1 MAIDKTKINQ
11 DRKTANF
18 VLPDDAGDLIAQSA
32 QKRGQ
37 YIAKR
42 TKAVDKFVKLNY
54 GPSMFYSPNVPKNV
68 ETGKATCTVAQFN
81 ALNAWIV
88 KGFTQADQNLL
99 APKTVKGMTATQKV
113 KRKEAMN
120 NIGGVRNDL
129 CTALKKR
136 PEYKVETEPKT
147 VKEKIVK
154 QLAAIKKLTEE
165 AEAPEFDV
173 INFNSAMAE
182 LLTVVNTKKRP
193 HQK

>member
-1 MAIDKTKINQ
+1 MKIDKTRINQ

-18 VLPDDAGDLIAQSA
+18 VLPDDAGDLISQSA

-37 YIAKR
+37 YITKR

-54 GPSMFYSPNVPKNV
+54 GPSMFYSPNVPKNI
-68 ETGKATCTVAQFN
+68 ETGRSTCTVEQFN

-136 PEYKVETEPKT
+136 PQFKIETESKT

-154 QLAAIKKLTEE
+154 QLEAVKKLTDE
-165 AEAPEFDV
+165 AETPEFDV

-182 LLTVVNTKKRP
+182 LLTVVNTKTK
-193 HQK
+193 K

>member
-18 VLPDDAGDLIAQSA
+18 VLPDDAGDLISGAA

-42 TKAVDKFVKLNY
+42 KTAVDKFVKLEY
-54 GPSMFYSPNVPKNV
+54 APSMFYSPNIPKNV
-68 ETGKATCTVAQFN
+68 ETGKSTCTIAQFD

-88 KGFTQADQNLL
+88 KGFSKADQDLL
-99 APKTVKGMTATQKV
+99 APKTIGGLGWSDVKKA
-113 KRKEAMN
+113 KRKRAMN

-136 PEYKVETEPKT
+136 PEYKEEPEPKT
-147 VKEKIVK
+147 VQEKIVK
-154 QLAAIKKLTEE
+154 QLAAIKKLTDE
-165 AEAPEFDV
+165 ADVVEFDQV
-173 INFNSAMAE
+173 DFNSAMAE
-182 LLTVVNTKKRP
+182 LLEVVNTTIEE
-193 HQK
+193 